1 METST
6 SRIEPHV
13 WRIAAVVVI
22 GAILSILDTT
32 IVNVALDTLS
42 RDLHSPLADIQW
54 VATGYMLALAAV
66 IPVSGWAAGRFGAKR
81 LWVASVV
88 LFTLGS
94 ALSGLAWSTETL
106 VIFRVLQGIGGGM
119 IMPVGTMML
128 TRAAGPARLGRIM
141 SIIGMPMILAPIFGP
156 TLGGLIID
164 HLDWRWIFYV
174 NVPVGIVAVAMGM
187 RLLPNV
193 EEGVFRTKLDRV
205 GLALLAL
212 GVPLFVYGLAEIG
225 QSGGLAA
232 PQAYGPLL
240 AGAVLVA
247 AFVAHALRVDQPLL
261 NVRLFRSASF
271 SAAAVT
277 TFVLGACLFG
287 AMIIMPLYFQ
297 LVRGEDAVTTGL
309 LLIPQ
314 GVGAAIAMPLAGR
327 FSDRVGG
334 GRVALA
340 GLAVTLVTTLPFIAL
355 QADTSYLLISAAMI
369 GRGLGIGLTMMP
381 AMTAAYSRL
390 RPEDI
395 AHATPQLNVLQRVGG
410 SIGTALL
417 TVVLQHGLTTRAHAR
432 RRRPRLRPDLRVGPG
447 PHRRRRDPRVRARP
461 LGDRRAREHA
471 PGRCPRRGGG
481 LGWRPCRPPARTSPS
496 SCARPCRPSPRHSGA
511 CADAT
516 PRPAARASPSSS
528 CCAGWPRSTSAPAS
542 RLAADADLSPASA
555 TQALDHL
562 AELGLVERVRSDTD
576 RRVVLNRLTPAG
588 RERFE
593 AKQAELEHRWH
604 DALADLSA
612 DQLGQAAQVLRR
624 MADVL
629 DGI

>member
-1 METST
+1 MKILNLSKHRSVTDMTTE
-6 SRIEPHV
+6 RIEPHV

-128 TRAAGPARLGRIM
+128 TRAAGPAGLGRIM
-141 SIIGMPMILAPIFGP
+141 SIIGMPMSLAPIFGP
-156 TLGGLIID
+156 TLGGLLID

-225 QSGGLAA
+225 QSGGLAS
-232 PQAYGPLL
+232 PQAYGPL
-240 AGAVLVA
+240 AIGAVLVA
-247 AFVAHALRVDQPLL
+247 AFVAHALRVDEPLL

-277 TFVLGACLFG
+277 TFVLGACLC
-287 AMIIMPLYFQ
+287 
-297 LVRGEDAVTTGL
+297 
-309 LLIPQ
+309 
-314 GVGAAIAMPLAGR
+314 AAIAMPLAGR

-340 GLAVTLVTTLPFIAL
+340 GLAVTLVTTLPFVAL
-355 QADTSYLLISAAMI
+355 QADTSYLLICAAMI

-410 SIGTALL
+410 SVGTALL
-417 TVVLQHGLTTRAHAR
+417 TVVLQHGLTAGAH
-432 RRRPRLRPDLRVGPG
+432 
-447 PHRRRRDPRVRARP
+447 
-461 LGDRRAREHA
+461 
-471 PGRCPRRGGG
+471 
-481 LGWRPCRPPARTSPS
+481 T
-496 SCARPCRPSPRHSGA
+496 
-511 CADAT
+511 
-516 PRPAARASPSSS
+516 PAA
-528 CCAGWPRSTSAPAS
+528 
-542 RLAADADLSPASA
+542 AADAFGHTYLWVMALTAVAAIPAFVLARSESA
-555 TQALDHL
+555 DRERAL
-562 AELGLVERVRSDTD
+562 
-576 RRVVLNRLTPAG
+576 PAG
-588 RERFE
+588 VVAE
-593 AKQAELEHRWH
+593 A
-604 DALADLSA
+604 
-612 DQLGQAAQVLRR
+612 AA
-624 MADVL
+624 
-629 DGI
+629 

>member
-1 METST
+1 MTT
-6 SRIEPHV
+6 DRIEPHV

-81 LWVASVV
+81 LWVGSVV

-156 TLGGLIID
+156 TLGGLLID

-187 RLLPNV
+187 RLLPSV
-193 EEGVFRTKLDRV
+193 EEGVFRTKLDRL
-205 GLALLAL
+205 GLALLAV

-232 PQAYGPLL
+232 PQAYGPL
-240 AGAVLVA
+240 AVGAALVA
-247 AFVAHALRVDQPLL
+247 AFVAHALRVDEPLL

-314 GVGAAIAMPLAGR
+314 GVGAAMAMPLAGR

-334 GRVALA
+334 GRVALV

-417 TVVLQHGLTTRAHAR
+417 TVVLQHGLTAGAH
-432 RRRPRLRPDLRVGPG
+432 
-447 PHRRRRDPRVRARP
+447 
-461 LGDRRAREHA
+461 
-471 PGRCPRRGGG
+471 
-481 LGWRPCRPPARTSPS
+481 T
-496 SCARPCRPSPRHSGA
+496 
-511 CADAT
+511 
-516 PRPAARASPSSS
+516 PAA
-528 CCAGWPRSTSAPAS
+528 
-542 RLAADADLSPASA
+542 AADAFGHTYLWVLALTAVAAIPAFVLARSESA
-555 TQALDHL
+555 ERERAL
-562 AELGLVERVRSDTD
+562 
-576 RRVVLNRLTPAG
+576 PAG
-588 RERFE
+588 VVAE
-593 AKQAELEHRWH
+593 A
-604 DALADLSA
+604 
-612 DQLGQAAQVLRR
+612 AA
-624 MADVL
+624 
-629 DGI
+629 

>member
-1 METST
+1 MNTD
-6 SRIEPHV
+6 RIEPHV

-32 IVNVALDTLS
+32 IVNVALDTLG

-81 LWVASVV
+81 LWIASVV

-141 SIIGMPMILAPIFGP
+141 SVIGMPMILAPIFGP
-156 TLGGLIID
+156 TLGGLILD

-232 PQAYGPLL
+232 PQAYGPLVI
-240 AGAVLVA
+240 GAALVA
-247 AFVAHALRVDQPLL
+247 AFVFHALRVDEPLL

-314 GVGAAIAMPLAGR
+314 GIGAAIAMPLAGR

-417 TVVLQHGLTTRAHAR
+417 TVVLQHGLTTGAHTPAAAAE
-432 RRRPRLRPDLRVGPG
+432 RLRPHLPVGPG
-447 PHRRRRDPRVRARP
+447 PHRGRRDPRLRARP
-461 LGDRRAREHA
+461 LGERRARA
-471 PGRCPRRGGG
+471 RAAGRCRRRGGG
-481 LGWRPCRPPARTSPS
+481 LGWRRCRTATRADVAVELREAVQAFTAAQRRLRGRDAKAGGTELRPVPPAAPPGRGRRVPGEQARRRRRPP
-496 SCARPCRPSPRHSGA
+496 
-511 CADAT
+511 
-516 PRPAARASPSSS
+516 
-528 CCAGWPRSTSAPAS
+528 PAS
-542 RLAADADLSPASA
+542 V

-562 AELGLVERVRSDTD
+562 AELGLVERVRSETD

-593 AKQAELEHRWH
+593 AKRAELEERWQE
-604 DALADLSA
+604 ALADLSA

-624 MADVL
+624 MAEVL